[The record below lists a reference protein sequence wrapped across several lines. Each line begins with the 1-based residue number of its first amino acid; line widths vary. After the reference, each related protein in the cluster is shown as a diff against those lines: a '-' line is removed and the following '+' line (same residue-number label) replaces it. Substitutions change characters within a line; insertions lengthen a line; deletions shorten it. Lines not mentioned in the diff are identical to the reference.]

1 MSDILTD
8 VLQAAP
14 FQLWAYSEGGGLRMI
29 TKQALDMPEQPD
41 IFPLNAGDV
50 AYTDGGFRDYK
61 EYHFQYSY
69 GKRLILRIESVV
81 SLSKYEEEQLAI
93 ELPLFVHHTTEAQQ
107 KRLLQKLNESI
118 GAITALTDLDALLS
132 KILDTTMEVISEA
145 DIGVLWMYDETEDCL
160 KVQKTSAE
168 VNTRTMKNMRMKPGE
183 GMVGTVFEK
192 EKAALY
198 PTHRDVLFAASTM
211 SYDNL
216 SILERSYPFGEAAS
230 VLCVPVKIR
239 QITRCVLILYQFRYA
254 SFTKHELNLLQNFA
268 DQVGI
273 ALQNA
278 ELFDQLQEQNHL
290 LAKRND
296 IHERLVSLSIQGKGA
311 PAIRETL
318 EDVLGFPLMLLS
330 LFDDPVDSNASTFAA
345 YHQNVIFERK
355 RSLSTPFIVE
365 DFREEVHEVLPI
377 VGVGICLGYI
387 ICRKREPLSSL
398 QRMALELGIPILALE
413 FIREKSVTDHSFKAS
428 EEAFQ
433 TLLMAETTKELKEAS
448 RLLKIEEHRPV
459 MILKFELE
467 FDMDPS
473 FINLYIHRFITD
485 IMNDFKE
492 KLSVLYTK
500 GTTVVTLLYASRLEI
515 DDIDAFLSR
524 FTQENTNMRMRAGLG
539 SQANQLSL
547 LPRSYKE
554 AEKALSHLEVKG
566 EWECV
571 MSYTDIGIN
580 RLFIDQ
586 PQEDL
591 HAFIQD
597 FFAPLNA
604 IEGKEERLSET
615 LETFMNNNRSAGQT
629 ARELYIHVNTLYQ
642 RLKKIEEILQIS
654 FHNSHDVLQVQ
665 LACYLREN
673 VHEENK
679 R

>member
-1 MSDILTD
+1 MPDIITD
-8 VLQAAP
+8 VLHSSP
-14 FQLWAYSEGGGLRMI
+14 FQLWAYSEGDGLRLI
-29 TKQALDMPEQPD
+29 TKQALDKPGQPS
-41 IFPLNAGDV
+41 IFSLNAGDV
-50 AYTDGGFRDYK
+50 AYTDGGFRDYI

-69 GKRLILRIESVV
+69 GKRLILRIASTV
-81 SLSKYEEEQLAI
+81 SLPKHGEELLAK
-93 ELPLFVHHTTEAQQ
+93 ELPLFAHHITEKQQ
-107 KRLLQKLNESI
+107 KRLLQKMNESI

-132 KILDTTMEVISEA
+132 KILDTTMEVIFEA
-145 DIGVLWMYDETEDCL
+145 DIGVLWMYDEAEDCL

-192 EKAALY
+192 EEAALY

-211 SYDNL
+211 SHDNL

-239 QITRCVLILYQFRYA
+239 QITRCVLILYQFNYA

-278 ELFDQLQEQNHL
+278 ELFDRLQEQNYL

-296 IHERLVSLSIQGKGA
+296 IHERLVSLSIQGEGA
-311 PAIRETL
+311 PAIRKTL
-318 EDVLGFPLMLLS
+318 EDVLGLPLMLLS
-330 LFDDPVDSNASTFAA
+330 IFDDPVDSDASTFAA
-345 YHQNVIFERK
+345 YHQNVILEK
-355 RSLSTPFIVE
+355 KGSLSASFTVE
-365 DFREEVHEVLPI
+365 DYQGEMHEVFPI
-377 VGVGICLGYI
+377 VGVGVCLGYI
-387 ICRKREPLSSL
+387 ICRQREPLSSL

-413 FIREKSVTDHSFKAS
+413 FIREKSVIDHSLKAS

-433 TLLMAETTKELKEAS
+433 KLLMAETAKELKEAS
-448 RLLKIEEHRPV
+448 RLLKIEDHRPV
-459 MILKFELE
+459 MILKFEFE

-473 FINLYIHRFITD
+473 FTNLYIHRFITD
-485 IMNDFKE
+485 IRNDFDD

-500 GTTVVTLLYASRLEI
+500 GTTVVTLLYVSRLGKKE
-515 DDIDAFLSR
+515 IDAFIWR
-524 FTQENTNMRMRAGLG
+524 FARENDNMRVRAGLG
-539 SQANQLSL
+539 SQADQRSL

-554 AEKALSHLEVKG
+554 AEKALAHLGAKK
-566 EWECV
+566 EWQRV
-571 MSYTDIGIN
+571 MNYTDIGIN

-591 HAFIQD
+591 LAFVQD
-597 FFAPLNA
+597 FFKPLNV

-615 LETFMNNNRSAGQT
+615 LETFMNNNRSASQT
-629 ARELYIHVNTLYQ
+629 ARQLYIHVNTLYQ
-642 RLKKIEEILQIS
+642 RLKKIEETLQIS
-654 FHNSHDVLQVQ
+654 FQNSHDVLQVQ
-665 LACYLREN
+665 LACYLRES
-673 VHEENK
+673 VHDENK